1 MKCQE
6 YIQLSSHSHT
16 CYCCMENLSKL
27 FQFFSSIF
35 FHRIIVTNNVTSVLS
50 NHVIAVWLSSF
61 FDSSCSLH
69 LFALPLFREG
79 GSFFLFW
86 FMLLLFNYFGIVNF
100 LVLTMLQVYLLIMLL
115 QFGCCQFFLLYHS
128 LGRVGLSLWVY
139 FIVV

>member
-1 MKCQE
+1 MLQV
-6 YIQLSSHSHT
+6 YLVIML
-16 CYCCMENLSKL
+16 L
-27 FQFFSSIF
+27 QFGCPHFLTVPALCIF
-35 FHRIIVTNNVTSVLS
+35 LLNP
-50 NHVIAVWLSSF
+50 F
-61 FDSSCSLH
+61 FG
-69 LFALPLFREG
+69 EG